1 MVFILKTRSRQLFGM
16 SSSIANSRE
25 VHFYDSDVINVQ
37 FVSQVYIHRRN
48 YNTGRPHNKDEFKKQ
63 NIISIFFF

>member
-1 MVFILKTRSRQLFGM
+1 M